1 MFYGYGAFR
10 VEVKRPLQGFSLV
23 ETLLAVLLLAVGLF
37 AMAAIPVMTTKLTV
51 QNLHRGQALLLA
63 LMKLEE
69 LEGTVSVPSVTE
81 QTSQINPRYAL
92 SWNKLEGSQDGA
104 DVLRVIV
111 FWNDVRGVR
120 QELMVERAVSP
131 FAAETAKDDK

>member
-1 MFYGYGAFR
+1 
-10 VEVKRPLQGFSLV
+10 VKRPLQGFSLV
-23 ETLLAVLLLAVGLF
+23 ETLLAVLLLAIGLF

-69 LEGTVSVPSVTE
+69 LEGAVSVPSVTE

-92 SWNKLEGSQDGA
+92 SWNKIEGSEEGA
-104 DVLRVIV
+104 NVLRVIV
-111 FWNDVRGVR
+111 FWDDVRGVR

>member
-1 MFYGYGAFR
+1 MLFYGAFR
-10 VEVKRPLQGFSLV
+10 VEAKRLRRGFSLV

-51 QNLHRGQALLLA
+51 QSLHRGQALLLA

-69 LEGTVSVPSVTE
+69 LEGAKSVSSVTE
-81 QTSQINPRYAL
+81 QADRTNPRYAL
-92 SWNKLEGSQDGA
+92 SWNKVEGSGDAA

-111 FWNDVRGVR
+111 FWDDVRGVR
-120 QELMVERAVSP
+120 QELMVERAVSS
-131 FAAETAKDDK
+131 FAPETARDDK